1 MDPVGVFGGFL
12 LLEKHVG
19 KSGNGWCF
27 CFGEM
32 PVFEG
37 QNDLNDLGIASL
49 SQAKHT
55 AEGKEFTD
63 NWSVKDISDING

>member
-1 MDPVGVFGGFL
+1 MWENLAMDGVS
-12 LLEKHVG
+12 VV
-19 KSGNGWCF
+19 
-27 CFGEM
+27 FGEM

-37 QNDLNDLGIASL
+37 QNHLNDLGIASL

-63 NWSVKDISDING
+63 NWSVKDISDIRNG